1 MTPARRSLE
10 EEYVTSEPRKIG
22 EILDPALARID
33 TSDQARAYGAWA
45 RAAGDA
51 VAANARPRSF
61 ARGVLTV
68 ECASSIW
75 AQELTY
81 LCGQLLARMN
91 ELDPAHPV
99 QRFRFVARRS
109 PAPPLEAVPEP
120 ATEGAPA
127 QENEPA
133 ASKKSRRD
141 GIIHR
146 ADLEAA
152 QRVADEV
159 GDERLRKAILAALG
173 AASEEP
179 PRNPEG
185 GLPSTRKSDG
195 LRRFCPSRRVA
206 SGPPLWYTRAG
217 SLSLPAE
224 VPTDD
229 VRPCDAA

>member
-1 MTPARRSLE
+1 MRRPGPVGVGAYHRGGDVSAPARRARRGGRVPSE
-10 EEYVTSEPRKIG
+10 EDETSEPRRIG
-22 EILDPALARID
+22 EILDPTLSRID

-81 LCGQLLARMN
+81 LGGQLLARMN

-99 QRFRFVARRS
+99 RRFRFLMRGS
-109 PAPPLEAVPEP
+109 PAPPADTGP
-120 ATEGAPA
+120 ADVAEGAAA

-133 ASKKSRRD
+133 AANRPRRD
-141 GIIHR
+141 GTIHG
-146 ADLEAA
+146 ADLETA

-159 GDERLRKAILAALG
+159 DDDRLRKAILAALG
-173 AASEEP
+173 AASPEP
-179 PRNPEG
+179 PGGAEG
-185 GLPSTRKSDG
+185 GSSVNPKK
-195 LRRFCPSRRVA
+195 
-206 SGPPLWYTRAG
+206 
-217 SLSLPAE
+217 
-224 VPTDD
+224 
-229 VRPCDAA
+229 

>member
-1 MTPARRSLE
+1 MGPEKRATRRTRAPGGGVPDPE
-10 EEYVTSEPRKIG
+10 EDDTSEPRKIG
-22 EILDPALARID
+22 EILDPALARIG

-45 RAAGDA
+45 RAAGDT

-81 LCGQLLARMN
+81 LGGQVLARMN

-99 QRFRFVARRS
+99 RRFRFVTRRS
-109 PAPPLEAVPEP
+109 PAPPPETDQR
-120 ATEGAPA
+120 AAREGAPA

-133 ASKKSRRD
+133 AAKKPRRD
-141 GIIHR
+141 GTIQR

-173 AASEEP
+173 AVSPEP
-179 PRNPEG
+179 PQSAEG
-185 GLPSTRKSDG
+185 GSSVNQKK
-195 LRRFCPSRRVA
+195 
-206 SGPPLWYTRAG
+206 
-217 SLSLPAE
+217 
-224 VPTDD
+224 
-229 VRPCDAA
+229 